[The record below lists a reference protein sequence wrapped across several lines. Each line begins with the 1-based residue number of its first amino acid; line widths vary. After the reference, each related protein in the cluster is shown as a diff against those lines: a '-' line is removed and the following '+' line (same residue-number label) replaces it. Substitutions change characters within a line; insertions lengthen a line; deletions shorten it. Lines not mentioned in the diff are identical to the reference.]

1 MWNLSRPGIEPVS
14 PALAGKFLST
24 ESPGKSRYLFKSVL
38 SFPLDIFS
46 EEELLHRMV
55 VNFLKIFLPFSIV
68 AAQSYSPTNAQVFS
82 LLFILDSV
90 LSLVFLRMAILRG
103 DMLLWF

>member
-24 ESPGKSRYLFKSVL
+24 ESPGKSRYLFKSVF

-46 EEELLHRMV
+46 EKELLHRMV
-55 VNFLKIFLPFSIV
+55 VNFLKILPFSIV

-82 LLFILDSV
+82 LLFILDSM